1 MMNICAQCGNEIG
14 SNKSCPFCGFS
25 QVYSNNKKAA
35 KLIEVNLKADMPT
48 CAEAIKAMS
57 AEIVTARQAGHKI
70 LKIIHGYGSSGK
82 GGELRWCLRERLQE
96 SKNNNYIGDFLA
108 GEQLSNATSEGSSF
122 LKRFPE
128 LRRDKDFNKK
138 NRGVTFIIL

>member
-14 SNKSCPFCGFS
+14 SDKSCPFCGFS
-25 QVYSNNKKAA
+25 QVYSKSKKAA
-35 KLIEVNLKADMPT
+35 KLIQVNLKADMPT

-57 AEIVTARQAGHKI
+57 AEIVAARQAGHKI

-82 GGELRWCLRERLQE
+82 GGQLRWCLRERLQE
-96 SKNNNYIGDFLA
+96 NKNHNYIGDFLP
-108 GEQLSNATSEGSSF
+108 GEKLSNATSEGSRF
-122 LKRFPE
+122 LRRFPE
-128 LRRDKDFNKK
+128 LRRDRDFNQA